1 MIPLIG
7 EIFAILAA
15 FCYAF
20 GSVAAAKNAREK
32 GRGMPSCYPSC

>member
-1 MIPLIG
+1 MIPFIG

-20 GSVAAAKNAREK
+20 GSVAATKNAREK
-32 GRGMPSCYPSC
+32 GG